1 MCVDASGLSIFTG
14 LLLVARL
21 SIFRPRKR
29 FRDYRTHLSE
39 HIKVRISRVGQ
50 GSNDL
55 PLPTYATEGSAGMD
69 LLAAVESD
77 VSIAPSETALVPT
90 GISIQ
95 LPEGFEAQVR
105 PRSGLAAKHH
115 IGILNSPGTIDS
127 DYRGEVRIILT
138 NFGRQPFVVRRGD
151 RIAQMVIQRYA
162 RVEWEE
168 VEGLDETARGGGGF
182 GHTGVSSI
190 RGKIS

>member
-1 MCVDASGLSIFTG
+1 M
-14 LLLVARL
+14 
-21 SIFRPRKR
+21 
-29 FRDYRTHLSE
+29 SE

-50 GSNDL
+50 GGGDL

-77 VSIAPSETALVPT
+77 VSINPAETLLVPT
-90 GISIQ
+90 GISVQ

-105 PRSGLAAKHH
+105 PRSGLAIKYQ

-127 DYRGEVRIILT
+127 DYRGEVKIILT
-138 NFGRQPFVVRRGD
+138 NFGKQPFVVRRGD
-151 RIAQMVIQRYA
+151 RIAQMVIHRYA

-168 VEGLDETARGGGGF
+168 VESLDETARGGGGF
-182 GHTGVSSI
+182 GHTGVSSSK
-190 RGKIS
+190 GKMQ